1 MHPPQWLQSFA
12 ALAHAG
18 SFTRAAEA
26 LGLTQAAVSQHVRQ
40 LEDRLGPL
48 LIRRPRA
55 IELTPAGTALL
66 RYCAEIEEADRRL
79 AARLADEDACRGDVG
94 VITPGSAGLFLY
106 PRLLDF
112 QAAHPGLAI
121 RHRFAPDRET
131 LAQVLDKR
139 YDLGIVALKPDDVRL
154 AATPLAEEALELVVP
169 AASEVR
175 TWADLQALGF
185 IDHPEGHAMATRLLS
200 RAFPGNPGI
209 ASVPSRGFSN
219 QVALLLEP
227 VARGLGF
234 TVIPTHARRCFA
246 RQEAIRVIDAATP
259 VVATLWLIH
268 RAEWPL
274 PARAR
279 RVAAYLHEQLRE
291 QPREQLREQLPT
303 RMTHE

>member
-1 MHPPQWLQSFA
+1 MHPPQWLYSFS
-12 ALAHAG
+12 ALAHTG
-18 SFTRAAEA
+18 SFTRAAER

-66 RYCAEIEEADRRL
+66 QYCAEIEEADRRL
-79 AARLADEDACRGDVG
+79 AVRIADEEACCGDVG
-94 VITPGSAGLFLY
+94 LVTPGSLGLFLY
-106 PRLLDF
+106 PLLLDF
-112 QAAHPGLAI
+112 QLAHPGLAI

-139 YDLGIVALKPDDVRL
+139 YDLGIVALKPDDARL
-154 AATPLAEEALELVVP
+154 AAAPFAEEALELVVP

-175 TWADLQALGF
+175 GWSDLQALGF

-209 ASVPSRGFSN
+209 ASVPARGFSN
-219 QVALLLEP
+219 QVGLLLEP

-234 TVIPTHARRCFA
+234 TVIPTHARRAFA
-246 RQEAIRVIDAATP
+246 RPDAIRVIDMAAP
-259 VVATLWLIH
+259 VVDTLWLIH

-279 RVAAYLHEQLRE
+279 RVADYLHEHIS
-291 QPREQLREQLPT
+291 T
-303 RMTHE
+303 RTIR

>member
-1 MHPPQWLQSFA
+1 MHPPQWLQSFS
-12 ALAHAG
+12 ALAHTG
-18 SFTRAAEA
+18 SFTRAAEQ

-40 LEDRLGPL
+40 LEGRLGPL

-66 RYCAEIEEADRRL
+66 EYCAEIEDADRRL
-79 AARLADEDACRGDVG
+79 AARLADEDTCCGDVG
-94 VITPGSAGLFLY
+94 LITPGSVGLALY
-106 PRLLDF
+106 PLVLDF
-112 QAAHPGLAI
+112 QAVHPGLAI

-139 YDLGIVALKPDDVRL
+139 YDLGIVALKPDDGRL
-154 AATPLAEEALELVVP
+154 AATPFAEEALELVVP
-169 AASEVR
+169 AGAAVNG
-175 TWADLQALGF
+175 WDDLVALGF
-185 IDHPEGHAMATRLLS
+185 INHPEGHAMAIRLLS

-209 ASVPSRGFSN
+209 AGVPSRGFSN

-234 TVIPTHARRCFA
+234 TVIPTHARRAFA
-246 RQEAIRVIDAATP
+246 RQDAIRVVDSAAP
-259 VVATLWLIH
+259 VVDTLWLIH

-279 RVAAYLHEQLRE
+279 RVADYLRE
-291 QPREQLREQLPT
+291 HISERNNR
-303 RMTHE
+303 